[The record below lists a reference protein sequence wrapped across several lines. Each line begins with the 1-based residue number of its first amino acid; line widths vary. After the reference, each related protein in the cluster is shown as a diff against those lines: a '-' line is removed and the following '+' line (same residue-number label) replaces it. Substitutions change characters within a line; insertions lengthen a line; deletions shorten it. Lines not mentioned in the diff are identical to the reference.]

1 MKNKSQL
8 IQTIIAAVV
17 TIVLIVLIVKPSG
30 NSSFNND
37 ASTYFDMTP
46 EEVQQLIQNAGLEYD
61 ESMSGDYDGYHV
73 DMYRDDSLVL
83 LVDSDGYT
91 YGIVLNP
98 GDKYHFGELS
108 VGDTYEGAGNCEK
121 LVNSGWAYDNGYGMF
136 DYWKKDDKSMEVG
149 YENGVITYIMVT
161 NLDYAYESGL
171 LSEEDVTEEAV
182 ETEGQTEIMQSEIS
196 GNKPEIQISDIF
208 VPSENAT
215 SWSLSNE
222 SGTYYMIPVISD
234 GTNTIYF
241 NSSNELAGYAE
252 VYYMDVESIGQ
263 TANGGLSATG
273 TMYSN
278 SDSPV
283 SNGKFTVTWDSYES
297 MDWATVEA
305 IDGTEMTD
313 TSMVGEYSYYGMVS
327 EGEET
332 ASNNGYTTMYVV
344 NCNES
349 ITLRTSPSTDA
360 AAIRQIPLGE
370 PVSFIEPAA
379 NGFYM
384 ISYMG
389 DTGYAL
395 ASYLATAD
403 GSSVEGGY
411 QTLKVVNCNES
422 ITLRTEPSTS
432 APEIRQIPLGATVS
446 FIETA
451 ENGYYKVTYLSD
463 TGYALASY
471 LEFI

>member
-83 LVDSDGYT
+83 SVDSDGYT

-196 GNKPEIQISDIF
+196 GNIPEIQISDIF

-222 SGTYYMIPVISD
+222 SGMYYMIPVISD

-313 TSMVGEYSYYGMVS
+313 TSMVGEYSYYGMVG
-327 EGEET
+327 EGE
-332 ASNNGYTTMYVV
+332 VV
-344 NCNES
+344 
-349 ITLRTSPSTDA
+349 IA
-360 AAIRQIPLGE
+360 
-370 PVSFIEPAA
+370 
-379 NGFYM
+379 
-384 ISYMG
+384 
-389 DTGYAL
+389 
-395 ASYLATAD
+395 
-403 GSSVEGGY
+403 
-411 QTLKVVNCNES
+411 
-422 ITLRTEPSTS
+422 
-432 APEIRQIPLGATVS
+432 
-446 FIETA
+446 
-451 ENGYYKVTYLSD
+451 LSD
-463 TGYALASY
+463 SGVMFTFHCRYY
-471 LEFI
+471 LCRECRRSFYELFL